1 MNNYFD
7 FKNNI
12 DYKKLE
18 EIAFLIKSGKLVIFP
33 TETVYAIGTNGL
45 KEDAVKKI
53 YEVKKRNLKNPIN
66 LLVNGINMI
75 EKLCENITPL
85 EYKLME
91 AFFPGPFTIIL
102 NKKDVVPN
110 IVTAN
115 SKLVGVRVPNNNIA
129 IKLIEYANVPI
140 VAPSANISGKI
151 SGTNIKNIINDFS
164 NKVDCIID
172 GGQSD
177 IGIEST
183 IVRVIDN
190 IPHILRPGF
199 ITAKQIEDICGKVII
214 ENSNLPS
221 KNLKHYTLNS
231 ESVLVYDDD
240 ENKLIKKVIE
250 IANKYN
256 NPAIFSTFE
265 HIQNYKDFKTVCM
278 GSINNLEDIS
288 KNLFTNLQKLDFLN
302 ADIIIIEGI
311 PQNENNLS
319 LAIMNRLKNL

>member
-18 EIAFLIKSGKLVIFP
+18 EAAFLIKSGKLVIFP
-33 TETVYAIGTNGL
+33 TETVYAIGTNGF

-66 LLVNGINMI
+66 LLVDGINMI
-75 EKLCENITPL
+75 EKLCENITLL

-102 NKKDVVPN
+102 NKKSVVPN

-140 VAPSANISGKI
+140 AAPSANISGKI
-151 SGTNIKNIINDFS
+151 SGTNINNIINDFS
-164 NKVDCIID
+164 NKVDCVVD

-256 NPAIFSTFE
+256 NPVIFSTFE